1 MGKTCLYEIASEPDN
16 ACAGIEYVA
25 FHHPNFNRAGH
36 CRRVLPQFG
45 LAYLVDHQEGQ
56 WTITRQTPGLGLD
69 DLMPGQHVHL
79 TLAHDE
85 KFTWV
90 CHYRTVP

>member
-1 MGKTCLYEIASEPDN
+1 MLPSITQTSFVQATVDE
-16 ACAGIEYVA
+16 
-25 FHHPNFNRAGH
+25 
-36 CRRVLPQFG
+36 VLPQFG

-69 DLMPGQHVHL
+69 GLLPGQQIYL
-79 TLAHDE
+79 TLAHHE

-90 CHYRTVP
+90 RHYRTVP